1 MSGKT
6 LMSYFPFIS
15 QSKVEFE
22 NFWAQFE
29 ETDSNAHPGEQ
40 EENSIV
46 SFGIDQCAKNKKEYS
61 PPAHSD
67 EVITSFSFF
76 SIQEFEAK

>member
-1 MSGKT
+1 MPEKN
-6 LMSYFPFIS
+6 LIIYFPFIS

-29 ETDSNAHPGEQ
+29 ETDRNAHPSEQ
-40 EENSIV
+40 EETSIE
-46 SFGIDQCAKNKKEYS
+46 SFRIDQYDKNKKEYS

-67 EVITSFSFF
+67 EVIASFSFF
-76 SIQEFEAK
+76 SFRIQS

>member
-1 MSGKT
+1 MSEKN
-6 LMSYFPFIS
+6 LIIYFPFIS

-29 ETDSNAHPGEQ
+29 ETDSNAHPSEQ
-40 EENSIV
+40 EETSIE
-46 SFGIDQCAKNKKEYS
+46 SFRIDQYDKNKKEYS

-67 EVITSFSFF
+67 EVIASFSFF
-76 SIQEFEAK
+76 LFRIQS